1 MDTPPVLYS
10 ATIMAGPAIRI
21 LIREKLKDGCL
32 TYDSMPRFWASRP
45 GNEEICDA
53 CDLRIEKTQLV
64 MAGIASKISDK
75 KPVQFH
81 VVCFQLWDH
90 ERCEALN

>member
-1 MDTPPVLYS
+1 MVAS
-10 ATIMAGPAIRI
+10 AIRI

-32 TYDSMPRFWASRP
+32 PYDS
-45 GNEEICDA
+45 I
-53 CDLRIEKTQLV
+53 LRIAKTQLV
-64 MAGIASKISDK
+64 MEGIASKISDK

-81 VVCFQLWDH
+81 VGCFQLWAH

>member
-1 MDTPPVLYS
+1 VVKSL
-10 ATIMAGPAIRI
+10 TIMAAAPAIRI

-32 TYDSMPRFWASRP
+32 PYDSMPRFWASRP

-53 CDLRIEKTQLV
+53 CDLRIAKTQLV
-64 MAGIASKISDK
+64 MEGIASKIGDK
-75 KPVQFH
+75 KAVQFH